1 MFVAMVQFPAVRPE
15 DEEAFRDWF
24 AWSNERLGGVAGL
37 RDRRLLR
44 DTFGGYAAIVEHDSA
59 ETFAAMHASPAADQV
74 NRRLRGLLAAGPS
87 ATMFE
92 VVDALAASRGGGCC
106 GGGRSG
112 EPATQDVAQG
122 ARDPGDRA
130 DQADGADQADCC
142 RSQAE
147 ATA

>member
-1 MFVAMVQFPAVRPE
+1 MFVAVVQFPAVRPE

-24 AWSNERLGGVAGL
+24 AWSNELLGSVEGL

-59 ETFAAMHASPAADQV
+59 ETFAAMHAAPVADLV
-74 NRRLRGLLAAGPS
+74 HRSLRGLLATGPS

-92 VVDALAASRGGGCC
+92 VVDALAASPGGGCC
-106 GGGRSG
+106 GGRSG
-112 EPATQDVAQG
+112 EPATQDVALG

-130 DQADGADQADCC
+130 DQPDQEDLADCC
-142 RSQAE
+142 RSGAR